1 MYIMAK
7 AKSTRQGK
15 YQFVGKLSDFQKLE
29 ATKKSFVKYEQDK
42 YTAYQ
47 NYLYKRALHGIKSL
61 SKEEIQ
67 KTGKQ
72 KKRRIN
78 RVYLRGQKVI
88 NKLKQ
93 ESTNAYTNFIFKT
106 LFPNA
111 PLTDWLINNS
121 ETDDEYKNT
130 LNFIDV
136 NINKDDIVNAFIKE
150 GILPHNFMIS
160 KNNPNKLPRLKYQ
173 CK

>member
-1 MYIMAK
+1 MAK
-7 AKSTRQGK
+7 QKSTRQGK

-29 ATKKSFVKYEQDK
+29 ANSKSFTRYEQDK

-47 NYLYKRALHGIKSL
+47 NYLYKRALYGVRSL
-61 SKEEIQ
+61 SKEEVQ

-72 KKRRIN
+72 KKRRIT
-78 RVYLRGQKVI
+78 RVYLRGQSVI

-93 ESTNAYTNFIFKT
+93 ESTNAYTNFIFET
-106 LFPNA
+106 LFPNS

-130 LNFIDV
+130 LNFMDV
-136 NINKDDIVNAFIKE
+136 DINKDDIVNAFIEE
-150 GILPHNFMIS
+150 GVLPHNFMMIKS
-160 KNNPNKLPRLKYQ
+160 NPNTLPRLKYQ